1 MEHARRE
8 EQHSC
13 LASLIFP
20 FEAEAQWL
28 IVFSF
33 VSDDVNTPEKETS
46 EKGNKES
53 DGKIC
58 WKILWKYGS
67 KIKFG
72 TSKLDCNDYRFR

>member
-1 MEHARRE
+1 
-8 EQHSC
+8 
-13 LASLIFP
+13 
-20 FEAEAQWL
+20 
-28 IVFSF
+28 VFSF